1 LKSNK
6 LHRKQKMCLCEK
18 VMRRHKSQNR
28 GKVENLSILIL
39 EQDSPIDRRLDLC
52 IIMYSFKD
60 RGTLYIEENR
70 WISSAIQ

>member
-1 LKSNK
+1 
-6 LHRKQKMCLCEK
+6 
-18 VMRRHKSQNR
+18 MRRHKSQNR